1 MEKEHDFIPVA
12 APDLGDAE
20 ERYVLDAIRSSWISS
35 SGRYV
40 RTFESEFAE
49 SCGAKAAISVVNG
62 TAALHLAMEAIGLQP
77 GDEVIVPSLTYVATA
92 NAVRYA
98 QGIPVFVDVDP
109 GTWCID
115 PDLIEAAISP
125 RTRGIVAVDIYGH
138 PADMDRITEI
148 AAKRGL
154 WVIEDA
160 AEAHFARYKGR
171 LVGTLADATV
181 FSFFG
186 NKVITCGEG
195 GAITTDRPELER
207 RIRLLRNQGMDPE
220 RRYFFPV
227 IGYNYRLTN
236 VACAL
241 LCAQLEKRDRLIGRR
256 REIYRRYRER
266 LGGVSGVGLQPVAQ
280 WAEVTPWLFCVTID
294 PERFGCP
301 RDEVMAALQAD
312 RIETRPFFMPIHE
325 LPPYAGGDRNWHLP
339 QTSRLAASG
348 LNLPTFSG
356 MSDAQID
363 RVCAALAAARQ
374 PV

>member
-1 MEKEHDFIPVA
+1 MEREHDFIPVA
-12 APDLGDAE
+12 APDLGEAE
-20 ERYVLDAIRSSWISS
+20 ERYVVDAIRSSWISS
-35 SGRYV
+35 SGHYV
-40 RTFESEFAE
+40 RNFESTFAE
-49 SCGAKAAISVVNG
+49 ACGARTAISVVNG
-62 TAALHLAMEAIGLQP
+62 TAALHLAIEAIGLRP

-98 QGIPVFVDVDP
+98 QGVPVFVDVDVA
-109 GTWCID
+109 TWCLD
-115 PDLIEAAISP
+115 PEAIESAISP
-125 RTRGIVAVDIYGH
+125 RTRGIIAVDLYGH
-138 PADMDRITEI
+138 PADMDRIREV
-148 AAKRGL
+148 ASKHGL

-171 LVGTLADATV
+171 LTGTLADLSV

-186 NKVITCGEG
+186 NKIITCGEG
-195 GAITTDRPELER
+195 GAITTEDPELER
-207 RIRLLRNQGMDPE
+207 RIRLLRNQGMDPA

-266 LGGVSGVGLQPVAQ
+266 LDGIEGVGLQPVAP

-294 PERFGCP
+294 AERFGRG
-301 RDEVMAALQAD
+301 RDEVMAALLEN
-312 RIETRPFFMPIHE
+312 RIETRPFFIPIHQ
-325 LPPYAGGDRNWHLP
+325 LPPYAGGRCVGDLP
-339 QTSRLAASG
+339 VTTRLAASG
-348 LNLPTFSG
+348 LNLPTYSG

-363 RVCAALAAARQ
+363 RVCAALAAARR
-374 PV
+374 

>member
-1 MEKEHDFIPVA
+1 LETEHDFIPVA

-20 ERYVLDAIRSSWISS
+20 ERYVVDAIRSSWISS
-35 SGRYV
+35 SGHYV
-40 RTFESEFAE
+40 RTFESTFAQA
-49 SCGAKAAISVVNG
+49 CGAKAAVSVVNG
-62 TAALHLAMEAIGLQP
+62 TAALHLAIEAVGIEP
-77 GDEVIVPSLTYVATA
+77 GDEVILPSLTYVATA
-92 NAVRYA
+92 NAIRYA
-98 QGIPVFVDVDP
+98 QGVPVFVDVDP
-109 GTWCID
+109 LTWCLD
-115 PDLIEAAISP
+115 PDLIEAAITP
-125 RTRGIVAVDIYGH
+125 RTRGIMAVDLYGH
-138 PADMDRITEI
+138 PADMDRIGEI
-148 AAKRGL
+148 AAKHGL

-171 LVGTLADATV
+171 TIGTLARATV

-186 NKVITCGEG
+186 NKIITCGEG
-195 GAITTDRPELER
+195 GAITTDDPGLER

-266 LGGVSGVGLQPVAQ
+266 LAGIPGVGLQPVAP

-294 PERFGCP
+294 AERFGRT
-301 RDEVMAALQAD
+301 RDEAMAALQAS
-312 RIETRPFFMPIHE
+312 RIETRPFFIPIHE
-325 LPPYAGGDRNWHLP
+325 LPPYAGGQRELHLP
-339 QTSRLAASG
+339 QTVRLAATG

-356 MSDAQID
+356 MSDGQIE
-363 RVCAALAAARQ
+363 RVCAAVAAARR
-374 PV
+374 